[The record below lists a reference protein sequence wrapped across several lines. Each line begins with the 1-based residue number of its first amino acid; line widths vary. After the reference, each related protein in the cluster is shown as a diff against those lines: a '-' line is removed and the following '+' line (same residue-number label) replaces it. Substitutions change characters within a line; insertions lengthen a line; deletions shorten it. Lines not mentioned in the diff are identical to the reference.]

1 MEGVHNMKV
10 AVSSNGENLDAQLD
24 PRFGRCQF
32 FLVVNPDDMSFEA
45 CNNESAAQGGG
56 AGIQAAQ
63 FLASQGV
70 KAVITGNCGPNAVQT
85 LSAAGIELFVGQ
97 TGTVK
102 EVVERLKK
110 GKLIPTSEAT
120 VDSHF
125 GMASGSEEG
134 MGGGDGMGGG
144 MSGGRGMGGG
154 MGGGRGMGGGMGG
167 GRNMG
172 GGMSG
177 GRGMGGGMGGGRGM
191 GRRMGGRRAMGGGA
205 GLPGQST
212 PKIKESDPVSNN
224 WKLETLKKKADDLN
238 QQLEGIITRIS
249 QLETR
254 D

>member
-1 MEGVHNMKV
+1 MKV

-85 LSAAGIELFVGQ
+85 LSAAEIELFVGQ

-125 GMASGSEEG
+125 GMASGSE
-134 MGGGDGMGGG
+134 GG

-154 MGGGRGMGGGMGG
+154 M
-167 GRNMG
+167 
-172 GGMSG
+172 SS

-191 GRRMGGRRAMGGGA
+191 GRRMGGGRAMGGGA
-205 GLPGQST
+205 GLSGQST

-238 QQLEGIITRIS
+238 QQLEGIITRIN